1 MVGDRD
7 VASNIFGSMST
18 VCWIIVYSPQLIEN
32 YQLQSG
38 EGLSLLFVYTWL
50 LGDLC
55 NFAGGVIGQL
65 VPTVIILAAYYT
77 VCDTTLLFQVYYYR
91 WKRKAQR
98 AAALDG
104 CPSEQS
110 CLLEERTFTS
120 GEPPR
125 SPLLQVLLWYMGA
138 VVIIALAGSGTY
150 FVSQLINRGS
160 SSRPTLETSAELE
173 TQILGWTCTL
183 CYISARV
190 PQIYKN
196 FHTRCEG
203 LAPGLFCFAI
213 LGNITFT
220 LSICV
225 ASMDR
230 DYLIRNASWIAGST
244 ATVVLDVFVLGQFFY
259 YGYVSRLTVDECGRD
274 APDY

>member
-1 MVGDRD
+1 MVGDRE
-7 VASNIFGSMST
+7 VASNIFGSIST
-18 VCWIIVYSPQLIEN
+18 ACWIIVYSPQLIEN

-65 VPTVIILAAYYT
+65 VPTV
-77 VCDTTLLFQVYYYR
+77 YYYR
-91 WKRKAQR
+91 WRRKTQR

-120 GEPPR
+120 REHPQ
-125 SPLLQVLLWYMGA
+125 SPLLQVLLRYMG
-138 VVIIALAGSGTY
+138 VVILIALAGSGTY
-150 FVSQLINRGS
+150 FVNQLINRGS
-160 SSRPTLETSAELE
+160 SSRPILEPSAELE

-183 CYISARV
+183 CYIGARV

-196 FHTRCEG
+196 FQTRCEG
-203 LAPGLFCFAI
+203 LAPGLFCFTI
-213 LGNITFT
+213 LGNITYT

-244 ATVVLDVFVLGQFFY
+244 VTVVFDVFVLGQFFY
-259 YGYVSRLTVDECGRD
+259 YGYVSRLMVDECGRD
-274 APDY
+274 ASDY